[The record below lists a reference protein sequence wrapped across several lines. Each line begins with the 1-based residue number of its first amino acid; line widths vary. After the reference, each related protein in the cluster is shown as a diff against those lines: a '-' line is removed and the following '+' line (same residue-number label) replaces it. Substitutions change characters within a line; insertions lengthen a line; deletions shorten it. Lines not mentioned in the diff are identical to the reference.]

1 MQETETIWFNGN
13 LVPWKEAQVHVL
25 THSLHYGGGAFEG
38 IRFYHTD
45 KGPAVFRLKEHIER
59 LFYSCQ
65 TLHMKM
71 NFTQEQVID
80 GVKEIVQI
88 NGLKEGYIRPLA
100 FYGYTKMGVNPIGNP
115 VELIIACWPWGAYLP
130 HESVDIK
137 TSKYIRLHPDSTV
150 IDAKLTGHYLN
161 GILASLEIQGTKY
174 HEVLF
179 LDTHGHICEGA
190 GENFFIVKDNVIYT
204 PKLGTILAGITRAT
218 IIELCHHLK
227 LKIIEKDLSL
237 TEAYQADE
245 AFFTGTAAEV
255 TPIHSINDHI
265 IGNGKIGPISTRIKQ
280 QYMDIVH
287 GKNPEFLHYLT
298 FIH

>member
-227 LKIIEKDLSL
+227 LKIIEKDLTL

-265 IGNGKIGPISTRIKQ
+265 IGNGKIGPISTQIKQ